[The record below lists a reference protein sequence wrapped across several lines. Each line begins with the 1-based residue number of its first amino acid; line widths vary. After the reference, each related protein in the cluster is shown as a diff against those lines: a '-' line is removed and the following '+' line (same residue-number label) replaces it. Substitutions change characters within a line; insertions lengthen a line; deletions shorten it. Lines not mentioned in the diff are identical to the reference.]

1 MVMLGPGSPFR
12 GPPFTTEVQIKNRG
26 EPGVACRISRSSA
39 LFQPSNCFRVNMVI
53 FYPFDLKLS
62 NAKMR
67 STR

>member
-1 MVMLGPGSPFR
+1 
-12 GPPFTTEVQIKNRG
+12 
-26 EPGVACRISRSSA
+26 
-39 LFQPSNCFRVNMVI
+39 LFQPSNRFRVNMVI